1 MLSFQGQ
8 FTSRLTSRSVQPVIN
23 WLQRRRSL
31 AGSLLALTIT
41 IGTMSVV
48 QAQQTESMLEP
59 QVSNAI
65 AEMSNQPVEQV
76 AQQSNGSLQDG
87 VYLYGQAPEPDQ
99 IGSGYVVFEARNQQ
113 VIGALY
119 MPHSSFDCMYGSIA
133 ESELAMTVINSYG
146 EGEYPHA
153 IARNQSAEIANSEGG
168 AAPGLQLAGMH
179 HIADLSEMDQEVLA
193 VCVDRFQNQ
202 VW

>member
-8 FTSRLTSRSVQPVIN
+8 STSRSVQPVVN

-31 AGSLLALTIT
+31 AGSLLALTLT

-48 QAQQTESMLEP
+48 QAQQTESTLEP
-59 QVSNAI
+59 HAPNAIAQVSNQSVAQ
-65 AEMSNQPVEQV
+65 A
-76 AQQSNGSLQDG
+76 AQQSDDALQDG

-133 ESELAMTVINSYG
+133 ESELAMMVINSYG
-146 EGEYPHA
+146 EGEYPYA
-153 IARNQSAEIANSEGG
+153 IARNQSAEIANANGG
-168 AAPGLQLAGMH
+168 GAPGLQLAGMH
-179 HIADLSEMDQEVLA
+179 HIADLSDMDQEVLA
-193 VCVDRFQNQ
+193 VCVDRFQDQ

>member
-1 MLSFQGQ
+1 MLSFQNQ
-8 FTSRLTSRSVQPVIN
+8 FTSRLTLRSVQPAIN

-48 QAQQTESMLEP
+48 QAQQTESVLESQSP
-59 QVSNAI
+59 SAI
-65 AEMSNQPVEQV
+65 ADVANQPVDQI

-87 VYLYGQAPEPDQ
+87 VYLYGQATEPDQ
-99 IGSGYVVFEARNQQ
+99 IGSGYVVFESRNQQ

-133 ESELAMTVINSYG
+133 ENELAMTVVNSYG
-146 EGEYPHA
+146 EGEYPYA

-168 AAPGLQLAGMH
+168 AAPGLQLAGMN
-179 HIADLSEMDQEVLA
+179 HIADLGAMDQDVLA
-193 VCVDRFQNQ
+193 TCVDRFQDQ